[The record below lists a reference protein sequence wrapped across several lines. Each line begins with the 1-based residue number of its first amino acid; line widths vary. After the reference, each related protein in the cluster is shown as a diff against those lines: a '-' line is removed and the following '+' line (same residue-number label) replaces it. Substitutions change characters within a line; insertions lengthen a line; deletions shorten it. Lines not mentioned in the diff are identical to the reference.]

1 MIVEYIRYE
10 THGEE
15 TLALL
20 EAYRKA
26 SVHLAAAPECLRH
39 EVSRGVEEPGM
50 VIVRIEWTSVEAHER
65 GFRGG
70 PHFPPF
76 LELVRPFLGRI
87 REMKH
92 YRPARPEPPTLSAWL
107 GGKERLRRVVEGFY
121 AMAKEDE
128 LLGAL
133 FRALPPEH
141 VEHVALFLDEV
152 FGGAPTYGE
161 KHGGHA
167 EMVRHHVG
175 KRLSEEQRKRWI
187 ELWLRSADACGVP
200 DDPEF
205 RAALVGYLEWGTR
218 LAVQN
223 SQLADMPAVASRM
236 PRWGWG
242 EVGGPYLFGTD
253 DDERSGKSD

>member
-10 THGEE
+10 TQGEE

-20 EAYRKA
+20 QAYRNA
-26 SVHLAAAPECLRH
+26 AVHLNAAPECLRH
-39 EVSRGVEEPGM
+39 EVTRGVEDPGA
-50 VIVRIEWTSVEAHER
+50 VIVRIEWTSVEAHEH

-76 LELVRPFLGRI
+76 LELVRPFVARI

-92 YRPARPEPPTLSAWL
+92 YAPVRPAPPTLSEWI
-107 GGKERLRRVVEGFY
+107 GGNERLRRVVDGFY
-121 AMAKEDE
+121 ALAKDDE
-128 LLGAL
+128 LLGSL
-133 FRALPPEH
+133 FARVGAEH
-141 VEHVALFLDEV
+141 VEHVTLFLDEV
-152 FGGAPTYGE
+152 FGGPATYGE

-167 EMVRHHVG
+167 EMVRHHIG
-175 KRLSEEQRKRWI
+175 KRLTEPQRKRWI

-205 RAALVGYLEWGTR
+205 RSALVGYLEWGTR

-223 SQLADMPAVASRM
+223 SQRDDMPMLAERM

-242 EVGGPYLFGTD
+242 EVGGPYLSGTT
-253 DDERSGKSD
+253 DEDSGSG